1 MHALVWSAVRDGGH
15 GHLWGA
21 HSGTPVLQYYDDNCR
36 LSLSWLD
43 PTRFGTCLFV
53 MLFLFPFA
61 YSQCL
66 ARLDPSDAEG
76 DFSSSDE
83 VVDAYLL
90 CLPPRSDG

>member
-1 MHALVWSAVRDGGH
+1 MVVEQKRGSFRHA
-15 GHLWGA
+15 
-21 HSGTPVLQYYDDNCR
+21 TTVLQRQKPFDIVLAGSYYKIWHM
-36 LSLSWLD
+36 S
-43 PTRFGTCLFV
+43 FV

-83 VVDAYLL
+83 VVDVYLL